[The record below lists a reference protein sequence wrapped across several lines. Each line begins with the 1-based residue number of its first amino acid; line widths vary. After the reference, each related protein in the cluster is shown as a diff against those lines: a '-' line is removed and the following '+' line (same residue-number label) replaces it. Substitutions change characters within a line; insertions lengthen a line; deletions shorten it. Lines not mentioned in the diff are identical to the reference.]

1 MARGARHG
9 EQEATPDDRSGYG
22 SRRDVMHQG
31 GGKAMIEWKRAGA
44 MREVFLVGRWA
55 IKLPK
60 LTSDWRQ
67 FLRGL
72 LSNMEEREFSA
83 KGYPEFCPVVFS
95 LPCGWLV
102 VMRRAEPLTDE
113 FLAGFDRL
121 QFIMPDDGRL
131 FPEVEPKDDSF
142 GMLDGRVVI
151 VDYGSP

>member
-1 MARGARHG
+1 M
-9 EQEATPDDRSGYG
+9 PL
-22 SRRDVMHQG
+22 
-31 GGKAMIEWKRAGA
+31 IEWKRAGA

-55 IKLPK
+55 VKLPK
-60 LTSDWRQ
+60 LHRGWRQ

-83 KGYPEFCPVVFS
+83 KGYREFCPVVFS
-95 LPCGWLV
+95 LPGGWLV
-102 VMRRAEPLTDE
+102 IMRRTESCTDE

-121 QFIMPDDGRL
+121 RFIMPEDGRL

-142 GMLDGRVVI
+142 GMLDGDVVI